1 MPSDSLGAG
10 ESGVLGLC
18 LSLGSAW
25 CLLVGFVCQDS
36 WVSLKPVGEPVAFI
50 YQAQQTKE
58 LDLPPYFPTLSPP
71 QTPSVDPPPQSLGNR
86 FCIRGQF
93 SRTT

>member
-18 LSLGSAW
+18 LSLGSVW
-25 CLLVGFVCQDS
+25 CLLMGFVCQDS

-58 LDLPPYFPTLSPP
+58 LDLLPYSP
-71 QTPSVDPPPQSLGNR
+71 QTPSVGPPSPEPWE
-86 FCIRGQF
+86 
-93 SRTT
+93 